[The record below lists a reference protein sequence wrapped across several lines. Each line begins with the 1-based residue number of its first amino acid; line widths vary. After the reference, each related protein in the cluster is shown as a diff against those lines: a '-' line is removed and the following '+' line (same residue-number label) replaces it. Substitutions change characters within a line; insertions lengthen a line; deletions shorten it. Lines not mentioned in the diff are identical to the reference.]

1 MPRVVAAAP
10 VVLGLGLAKSAGGS
24 QFISIKG
31 VDPVLERGVT
41 NVEASMT
48 AGSLDALTPVAG
60 TLAGIVLGKDLADKL
75 GVSVGDSLEV
85 MTPEGDLTPFGV
97 SPRNRAFKVVGV
109 FSLGLFE
116 YDSSYGFVHL
126 SVAERLARPGPAGL
140 DRGEGRRSL
149 RRAGGGRGD
158 PRAVRIRV

>member
-1 MPRVVAAAP
+1 M
-10 VVLGLGLAKSAGGS
+10 AKSAGGS

-41 NVEASMT
+41 NVEASMK
-48 AGSLDALTPVAG
+48 AGSLDALTPAAG
-60 TLAGIVLGKDLADKL
+60 TMAGIVLGKDLADKL

-109 FSLGLFE
+109 FSLGLYE

-126 SVAERLARPGPAGL
+126 TVAERLLDRNRPDL
-140 DRGEGRRSL
+140 MRGEGR
-149 RRAGGGRGD
+149 
-158 PRAVRIRV
+158 